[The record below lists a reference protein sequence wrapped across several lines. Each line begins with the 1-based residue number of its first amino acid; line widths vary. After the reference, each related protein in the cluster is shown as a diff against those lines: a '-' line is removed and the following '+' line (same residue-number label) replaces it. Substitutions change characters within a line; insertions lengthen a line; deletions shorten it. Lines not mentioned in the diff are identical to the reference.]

1 MNNFSMGQANGR
13 LRKLF
18 FPLPTNKPYE
28 SVSQQLSG
36 KPRSPETDVFFLFP
50 SVIHTKG
57 MGSRSISAR
66 RCLAS
71 VVKYDGFH
79 NQPSLYQSFPH
90 HQPSLFQCR
99 AISSTPASFSWI
111 DKIKGVFT
119 GQKTSTESQISSK
132 DFTLL
137 NFADEMKRARKMGS
151 FNQYIVGR
159 SSAATFK
166 DAFEKQEAILRHL
179 GSFDPTGEHL
189 ETSQKRIAAEHC
201 NCTIADVENAL
212 SKFVWAKEAHKKM
225 EKLKEQGKPMP
236 KTLADVQKMM
246 GSSPLDLAR
255 SNLSKSGQISRNALC
270 PCGSNKKYKRCCG
283 KDSSKD

>member
-1 MNNFSMGQANGR
+1 MDFITSPLCISLFRITSLPCFSV
-13 LRKLF
+13 
-18 FPLPTNKPYE
+18 E
-28 SVSQQLSG
+28 
-36 KPRSPETDVFFLFP
+36 RSPRRPQVLA
-50 SVIHTKG
+50 
-57 MGSRSISAR
+57 GSIRSRVYSRAR
-66 RCLAS
+66 RLQQNPR
-71 VVKYDGFH
+71 YLLRI
-79 NQPSLYQSFPH
+79 SLY
-90 HQPSLFQCR
+90 
-99 AISSTPASFSWI
+99 
-111 DKIKGVFT
+111 
-119 GQKTSTESQISSK
+119 
-132 DFTLL
+132 
-137 NFADEMKRARKMGS
+137 FADEMKRARKMGS

>member
-1 MNNFSMGQANGR
+1 
-13 LRKLF
+13 
-18 FPLPTNKPYE
+18 
-28 SVSQQLSG
+28 
-36 KPRSPETDVFFLFP
+36 
-50 SVIHTKG
+50 
-57 MGSRSISAR
+57 MGSGSISAR
-66 RCLAS
+66 RCLIS

-90 HQPSLFQCR
+90 HRPFLFQCR

-137 NFADEMKRARKMGS
+137 NFADELKSARKMGS

-159 SSAATFK
+159 SSATTFK
-166 DAFEKQEAILRHL
+166 DAFEKQEAIIRHL

-189 ETSQKRIAAEHC
+189 ETSQKRSAAEHC

-236 KTLADVQKMM
+236 KTLADVHTCACYNFVGNDPETTNNMHLHLQVQKMM

-255 SNLSKSGQISRNALC
+255 SNLAKSGQISRNALC